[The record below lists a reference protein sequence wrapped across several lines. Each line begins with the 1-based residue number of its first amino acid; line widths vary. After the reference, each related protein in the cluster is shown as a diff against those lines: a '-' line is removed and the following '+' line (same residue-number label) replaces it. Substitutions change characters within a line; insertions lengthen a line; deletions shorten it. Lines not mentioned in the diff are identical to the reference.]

1 MASRV
6 SADFHLLAL
15 GRWRHKYFL
24 MKFAYSCVRG
34 RSRLPVC
41 RVPFRWVAVA
51 PERDPNAMRSGQ
63 RWPTSVGLSMVLDFP
78 ENVVC
83 GPAGGAGGRLATIED
98 WQQICW
104 PSIPT

>member
-1 MASRV
+1 
-6 SADFHLLAL
+6 
-15 GRWRHKYFL
+15 
-24 MKFAYSCVRG
+24 
-34 RSRLPVC
+34 
-41 RVPFRWVAVA
+41 
-51 PERDPNAMRSGQ
+51 MRSGQ